1 MAECGSG
8 VPGPGCALRGIP
20 SQTRAE
26 HIKVIKH
33 DFRFSQKSHAERSG
47 KQRQMMAIR
56 GEEDDHTNNSKKGE
70 TSVENNQR

>member
-1 MAECGSG
+1 MAEYGSRAGLAPCGGFRVNES
-8 VPGPGCALRGIP
+8 R
-20 SQTRAE
+20 T
-26 HIKVIKH
+26 IKVIKH

-47 KQRQMMAIR
+47 KQRQMVAST